1 MAVRIRLKRMGKP
14 HRPFYRIVVI
24 HKGDTKDGNVI
35 EVLGDYNPLP
45 NPSVFNI
52 DKEKALDWIKK
63 GATPSKTV
71 EKLLKKAQTLNS

>member
-1 MAVRIRLKRMGKP
+1 MAARIRLKRIGKP

-24 HKGDTKDGNVI
+24 EKSDTKDGRVI

-52 DKEKALDWIKK
+52 DKEKTLAWIKK

-71 EKLLKKAQTLNS
+71 ERLLKKSQALNS